1 MTIRARLLTML
12 LLLLPALAA
21 ACSGGGGKTGSATAT
36 PKVPGPIDVIADWV
50 RTNRNVDFVGEC
62 GRAQQGLDIGKLCVT
77 EVGSRGTRKA
87 YHLGPTFS
95 DYTALALVEQKPD
108 GWTILSVANRDPSA
122 GAVPGIAWPL
132 QVGDQV
138 IVIGLGEEDCLRVRE
153 QPTQQGKQL
162 SCMPNGTKAIIQ
174 EGPTEAETFTWWRIA
189 GDGFNGWSAGT
200 WLRLPDAI
208 AAALQPQASPTPA
221 P

>member
-1 MTIRARLLTML
+1 MAIRARLLTML
-12 LLLLPALAA
+12 LLSALALVA
-21 ACSGGGGKTGSATAT
+21 GCSVGGKHSSPTAT
-36 PKVPGPIDVIADWV
+36 PTPPGPVDVIADWV

-62 GRAQQGLDIGKLCVT
+62 GRAAQGLDVGKLCVT
-77 EVGSRGTRKA
+77 EVGTRGTRKA

-108 GWTILSVANRDPSA
+108 GWTVLSVTNRDPSA

-132 QVGDQV
+132 QIGDQV
-138 IVIGLGEEDCLRVRE
+138 VVIGLGEEDCLRVRE

-162 SCMPNGTKAIIQ
+162 NCVPNGTKAIVQ
-174 EGPTEAETFTWWRIA
+174 EGPTDAETFSWWRIA

-208 AAALQPQASPTPA
+208 AAALQPAASPTPA

>member
-1 MTIRARLLTML
+1 MTIRARLSTL
-12 LLLLPALAA
+12 LLLLLTTVLAA
-21 ACSGGGGKTGSATAT
+21 ACSGGGKGSGPTAT
-36 PKVPGPIDVIADWV
+36 PMPPGPVDVIADWV
-50 RTNRNVDFVGEC
+50 RTNRNVDFIGAC
-62 GRAQQGLDIGKLCVT
+62 GRAAQGLDVGKLCVT
-77 EVGSRGTRKA
+77 EVGTRGTRKA

-95 DYTALALVEQKPD
+95 DYTALALVEQKAD
-108 GWTILSVANRDPSA
+108 GWTVLSVTNRDPSA

-138 IVIGLGEEDCLRVRE
+138 VVIGLGEEDCLRVRDL
-153 QPTQQGKQL
+153 PTQQGKQL
-162 SCMPNGTKAIIQ
+162 NCVPNGTKAIVQ
-174 EGPTEAETFTWWRIA
+174 EGPTGAETFTWWRIA

-208 AAALQPQASPTPA
+208 AAALQPAGSPTPT